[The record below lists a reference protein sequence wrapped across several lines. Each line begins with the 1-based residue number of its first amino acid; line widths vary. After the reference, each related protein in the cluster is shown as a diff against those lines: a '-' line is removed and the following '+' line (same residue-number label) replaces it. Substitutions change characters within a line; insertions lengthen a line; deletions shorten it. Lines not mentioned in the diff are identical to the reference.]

1 MQKTSKKS
9 TVTRYRFSVPDDDI
23 SVVQWLENQHS
34 ISMSMRLLIRDA
46 IRSTGLQDVTC
57 IPVEQY
63 AKRGRP
69 SNAELAARERE
80 LNNTVKDEA
89 PAEVRR
95 APAEP
100 AERCESYG
108 PVPKIEPKTP
118 EKTYMSDPEPE
129 RVPDDNDYED
139 VGVVMP
145 IGQTEES
152 KKPSSAA
159 NALLDMMRV

>member
-23 SVVQWLENQHS
+23 SVVRWLENQHS

-57 IPVEQY
+57 TPVEQY

-69 SNAELAARERE
+69 SNAELAARERTE
-80 LNNTVKDEA
+80 KNEV

-95 APAEP
+95 APAEQ
-100 AERCESYG
+100 AERSESYG
-108 PVPKIEPKTP
+108 PVPKIEPKAP
-118 EKTYMSDPEPE
+118 EKTYVSDPEPE

>member
-23 SVVQWLENQHS
+23 SVVRWLENQHS

-69 SNAELAARERE
+69 SNAELAARER
-80 LNNTVKDEA
+80 TAQDEA
-89 PAEVRR
+89 PVEARR
-95 APAEP
+95 VPAEQ
-100 AERCESYG
+100 AERSESYG
-108 PVPKIEPKTP
+108 PVPKIEPKAP
-118 EKTYMSDPEPE
+118 EKTYVSDPEPE

>member
-23 SVVQWLENQHS
+23 SVVRWLENQHS

-80 LNNTVKDEA
+80 LNTVKDEA
-89 PAEVRR
+89 QAEVRR

-100 AERCESYG
+100 AETYA
-108 PVPKIEPKTP
+108 PVPQVKTKAP
-118 EKTYMSDPEPE
+118 EKTYSSDPEPE

>member
-9 TVTRYRFSVPDDDI
+9 TVTRYRFSVPDDDV
-23 SVVQWLENQHS
+23 SVVRWLENQHS

-80 LNNTVKDEA
+80 LNNMVKDEA

-100 AERCESYG
+100 AETYE
-108 PVPKIEPKTP
+108 PVSQVKTKTP
-118 EKTYMSDPEPE
+118 EKTYTSDLAPE

>member
-9 TVTRYRFSVPDDDI
+9 TVTRYRFSVPDDDV
-23 SVVQWLENQHS
+23 SVVRWLENQHS

-80 LNNTVKDEA
+80 LNTVKDEA

-95 APAEP
+95 VPAEL
-100 AERCESYG
+100 AETYE
-108 PVPKIEPKTP
+108 PVPQVKTKTP
-118 EKTYMSDPEPE
+118 EKMYSSDPEPE
-129 RVPDDNDYED
+129 RAFDDNDYED

>member
-23 SVVQWLENQHS
+23 SVVRWLENQHS

-69 SNAELAARERE
+69 SNAELAARERTE
-80 LNNTVKDEA
+80 KNEA

-100 AERCESYG
+100 AETYE
-108 PVPKIEPKTP
+108 PVPQVKTKTP
-118 EKTYMSDPEPE
+118 EKMYSSDPEPE
-129 RVPDDNDYED
+129 RAFDDNDYED

>member
-23 SVVQWLENQHS
+23 SVVRWLENQHS

-69 SNAELAARERE
+69 SNAELAARERTE
-80 LNNTVKDEA
+80 KNEA
-89 PAEVRR
+89 PAEVPRI
-95 APAEP
+95 PAEP
-100 AERCESYG
+100 AEMYE
-108 PVPKIEPKTP
+108 PVPQVKTKTP
-118 EKTYMSDPEPE
+118 EKIYVSDPEPE

>member
-80 LNNTVKDEA
+80 LNAAKDEA
-89 PAEVRR
+89 PTEARR
-95 APAEP
+95 APVEP
-100 AERCESYG
+100 AETYA
-108 PVPKIEPKTP
+108 PVPQVKAKAP
-118 EKTYMSDPEPE
+118 EKTYVSDPESE